1 MILVEKIDVNLDGLR
16 DYDAII
22 KVIDDAI
29 LQLFPYLA
37 DKMME
42 SDVVQYSL
50 NDGQSQVTTQLKS
63 NQDFTNVIGNLEK
76 LRGLYV
82 GLSNRRDGNSVI
94 QLQDSQ
100 NFTGWGC

>member
-29 LQLFPYLA
+29 LQLLPYLA
-37 DKMME
+37 DKMLD

-50 NDGQSQVTTQLKS
+50 NTGQSQVTTQLKS
-63 NQDFTNVIGNLEK
+63 NQDFTNVIRNLEK
-76 LRGLYV
+76 LRELYV